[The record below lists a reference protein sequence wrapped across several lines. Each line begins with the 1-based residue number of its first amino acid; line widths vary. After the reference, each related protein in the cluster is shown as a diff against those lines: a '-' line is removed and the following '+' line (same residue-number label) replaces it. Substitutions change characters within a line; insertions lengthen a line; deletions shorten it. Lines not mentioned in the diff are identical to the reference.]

1 MHIEMKRT
9 GRDFRMEAVN
19 PKGNAVVMD
28 NPSNNGAMQQGAS
41 PMELLLMGIAGC
53 SSIDILTI
61 LEKRGK
67 VVEDLRVSVNAERET
82 DQTPAYFN
90 LMEAQYHLTGQLD
103 PDKVRMAVE
112 LSLSKYCTVA
122 KIIEK
127 TVPIDFRV
135 FLNGQEI

>member
-1 MHIEMKRT
+1 
-9 GRDFRMEAVN
+9 
-19 PKGNAVVMD
+19 
-28 NPSNNGAMQQGAS
+28 
-41 PMELLLMGIAGC
+41 MELLLMGIAGC

-67 VVEDLRVSVNAERET
+67 EVTDLRVSVDAERMA
-82 DQTPAYFN
+82 DQTPSYFSQ
-90 LMEAQYHLTGQLD
+90 MVTEYHLTGELD
-103 PDKVRMAVE
+103 ADKVRMAVE

-135 FLNGQEI
+135 FLNGKEI